1 VGVFHLSR
9 LATAV
14 TQESALTKKQKRL
27 LKIQSKISPEPAN
40 TFPTIMSTSDTQV
53 NVNVLQWLPKPMPT
67 PFQNTQS
74 LPVKP
79 TLQWSS
85 TSTLAIPSGQTK
97 AGELKGMSNLSYP
110 PH

>member
-1 VGVFHLSR
+1 VGVFHLSG

-14 TQESALTKKQKRL
+14 TQESELTRKQKRL

-40 TFPTIMSTSDTQV
+40 TFAAITSTSDTWV

-74 LPVKP
+74 LPVEP
-79 TLQWSS
+79 TFQRSS
-85 TSTLAIPSGQTK
+85 TSALTIPSGQTK
-97 AGELKGMSNLSYP
+97 AGELKAMSDHSYL